1 MPFSDLVTLAITE
14 VWQVTPVT
22 DGNFFRFTYA
32 ANAGFSYLL
41 VAQAQ
46 VGNSGSIEL
55 FESRRFPITAGI
67 IDMAQLI
74 TPPVINP
81 AARRLAV
88 RGLAP
93 RSIQTP
99 TLSLLI
105 EASNMN
111 VINPSASN
119 TTTTLKT
126 EVKQDLATMIEALP
140 ANAIRNGG
148 IILNQGNKKMFLGFG
163 VNADK
168 GSKIVVAAGGQAD
181 IQANFTGVIN
191 LMWDAIDATAGNS
204 SKAVFIEFVA

>member
-14 VWQVTPVT
+14 IWQVTPVT

-32 ANAGFSYLL
+32 DNAGFSYLL

-81 AARRLAV
+81 VARRLAV

-105 EASNMN
+105 EASNMQ
-111 VINPSASN
+111 ISAPGGSSTS
-119 TTTTLKT
+119 TTVKT
-126 EVKQDLATMIEALP
+126 EIKQELATMIEALP
-140 ANAIRNGG
+140 ANSARNGG
-148 IILNQGNKKMFLGFG
+148 IIQNNAKNKLFLGFG

-168 GSKIVVAAGGQAD
+168 GSKLFILPGGQAS
-181 IQANFTGVIN
+181 IESNFVGVIN
-191 LMWDAIDATAGNS
+191 CMWDAVDPVAGS
-204 SKAVFIEFVA
+204 SSRAIFTEFVA